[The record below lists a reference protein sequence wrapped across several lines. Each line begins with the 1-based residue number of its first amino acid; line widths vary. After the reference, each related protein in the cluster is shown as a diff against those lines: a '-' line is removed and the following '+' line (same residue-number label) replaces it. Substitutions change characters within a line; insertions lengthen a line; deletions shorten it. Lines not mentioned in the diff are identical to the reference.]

1 MSLKRVGKR
10 SLKCC
15 GTKTLE
21 LGVRGCGSVGR
32 PVTSDTKGLQLE
44 SSHLQN
50 FIMLTV
56 GKMEIKKKRGR
67 KLPIWAAEAV

>member
-1 MSLKRVGKR
+1 MLRYKNI
-10 SLKCC
+10 
-15 GTKTLE
+15 GTW
-21 LGVRGCGSVGR
+21 GRGCGSIGYN
-32 PVTSDTKGLQLE
+32 SDTKGLQLE